1 MAQRDNTT
9 YKNIISS
16 EGKEVKIKGGEG
28 KISINGGIMF
38 LPFPLLPPPPSLPVS
53 RVSFRF

>member
-16 EGKEVKIKGGEG
+16 EGKEVKIKGGRRRRRED
-28 KISINGGIMF
+28 KY
-38 LPFPLLPPPPSLPVS
+38 
-53 RVSFRF
+53 